1 MRHRLLTDGLFYRRV
16 EYAIRMQ
23 NLDDTQ
29 PVRPVLE
36 MPEDE
41 PRSGGPGCLVI
52 GLIGLMVIGFAGLII
67 ALAGF
72 AGWSSGQRIA
82 QSNAT
87 ATTNAVISD
96 QLTRIPNDIAS
107 KNQVLYKARLD
118 YLLAL
123 TPAVP
128 GVAEIVQTA
137 TAISLP
143 TVTPTPM
150 PTATEPAAESTEAAT
165 SLPLIPNGSATPDLT
180 ALLQQAQSA
189 VSTTDWDTAIDTLDA
204 VMGYDESF
212 QTSAVRALMFEALT
226 KKALTLYRG
235 GDTTRLA
242 EANQLTDRASQF
254 GNIETSEANYESIIA
269 SLYLD
274 AINAIGVDYNLAV
287 RKLTA
292 LYSQAPSY
300 RDVFQLLVSQY
311 IGYGDAL
318 AGGGQPCSAVGQYAS
333 ALSLQDNASVIAKRD
348 AAQTACTTQATQSIS
363 GTPPPGGIAPVGVAP
378 VGAPPTPG

>member
-1 MRHRLLTDGLFYRRV
+1 
-16 EYAIRMQ
+16 MQ

-29 PVRPVLE
+29 PVKPVMVMTGDE
-36 MPEDE
+36 FE

-52 GLIGLMVIGFAGLII
+52 GLVGLMVIGFAGLII

-96 QLTRIPNDIAS
+96 QLNRITGDLNS
-107 KNQVLYKARLD
+107 KNQVLVKARLD
-118 YLLAL
+118 YLLTL
-123 TPAVP
+123 TP
-128 GVAEIVQTA
+128 GVQGVMELAQTA

-143 TVTPTPM
+143 TSTPM
-150 PTATEPAAESTEAAT
+150 PTATEAATAQSTEAAT
-165 SLPLIPNGSATPDLT
+165 SIPLAPSGSATPDLT
-180 ALLQQAQSA
+180 ALLSQAQSA
-189 VSTTDWDTAIDTLDA
+189 VSTSDWDTAIDTLDA
-204 VMGYDESF
+204 IMGYDGDF

-235 GDTTRLA
+235 GDTSRLA

-274 AINAIGVDYNLAV
+274 AVNAIGVDYNLAI

-300 RDVFQLLVSQY
+300 RDVFQKLVSQY
-311 IGYGDAL
+311 IGYGDTLVA
-318 AGGGQPCSAVGQYAS
+318 AGQPCSSVGQYES
-333 ALSLQDNASVIAKRD
+333 ALALQNNASVAAKRD
-348 AAQTACTTQATQSIS
+348 AAQTACTTQASQGS
-363 GTPPPGGIAPVGVAP
+363 GTPLPDGVAPVGVAP
-378 VGAPPTPG
+378 IGVPPTPG

>member
-1 MRHRLLTDGLFYRRV
+1 
-16 EYAIRMQ
+16 MQ

-29 PVRPVLE
+29 PVKPIMV

-41 PRSGGPGCLVI
+41 PRSGAPGCLVI
-52 GLIGLMVIGFAGLII
+52 GLVGLMVIGFAGLII

-82 QSNAT
+82 QANAT

-96 QLTRIPNDIAS
+96 QISRIPNDIAS
-107 KNQVLYKARLD
+107 KNQVLLKARLD
-118 YLLAL
+118 YLLTL

-128 GVAEIVQTA
+128 GVAEFVQTA

-143 TVTPTPM
+143 TTTPTPM
-150 PTATEPAAESTEAAT
+150 PTATQPAAGSTEAAT
-165 SLPLIPNGSATPDLT
+165 SLPLVPSGSATPELT

-204 VMGYDESF
+204 IMGYDENF
-212 QTSAVRALMFEALT
+212 QTSTVRALMFEALT
-226 KKALTLYRG
+226 KKALALYRG
-235 GDTTRLA
+235 GDTSRLA
-242 EANQLTDRASQF
+242 EANQLADRASQY
-254 GNIETSEANYESIIA
+254 GNVAASEVNYEGLIA

-274 AINAIGVDYNLAV
+274 AINAIGIDYNLAI
-287 RKLTA
+287 RKLTQ
-292 LYSQAPSY
+292 LYAQAPSY

-311 IGYGDAL
+311 IGYGDTL
-318 AGGGQPCSAVGQYAS
+318 TSIGQPCSAVGQYQS
-333 ALSLQDNASVIAKRD
+333 ALSLQDNASVVAKRD
-348 AAQTACTTQATQSIS
+348 AAQTACTTQSTQALS
-363 GTPPPGGIAPVGVAP
+363 GTPLPGGIAPVGVAP

>member
-1 MRHRLLTDGLFYRRV
+1 
-16 EYAIRMQ
+16 MQ

-29 PVRPVLE
+29 PVKPIMVMTQDEL
-36 MPEDE
+36 E

-52 GLIGLMVIGFAGLII
+52 GLVGMMVIGFAGLII

-82 QSNAT
+82 QTNAT
-87 ATTNAVISD
+87 ATTNAVITD
-96 QLTRIPNDIAS
+96 QMNRLPGDITS
-107 KNQVLYKARLD
+107 KNQVLIQKRLE
-118 YLLAL
+118 YLLTL
-123 TPAVP
+123 TP
-128 GVAEIVQTA
+128 GVQGVMEFAQTA

-143 TVTPTPM
+143 TSTPM
-150 PTATEPAAESTEAAT
+150 PTATQPATAEAPEAAT
-165 SLPLIPNGSATPDLT
+165 SLPLAPSGSATPELT
-180 ALLQQAQSA
+180 ALLNQAQTA
-189 VSTTDWDTAIDTLDA
+189 ISTSDWDTAIDTLDA
-204 VMGYDESF
+204 VMGYDGDF
-212 QTSAVRALMFEALT
+212 QTNTVRALMFEALT

-235 GDTTRLA
+235 GDTSRLA

-274 AINAIGVDYNLAV
+274 AVNAIGVDYNLAI

-300 RDVFQLLVSQY
+300 RDVFPKLLSQY
-311 IGYGDAL
+311 IGYGDTLVA
-318 AGGGQPCSAVGQYAS
+318 AAQPCSAVGQYQS
-333 ALSLQDNASVIAKRD
+333 ALSLQDNAGVAAKRD
-348 AAQTACTTQATQSIS
+348 AAQTACTTQATQGTS

-378 VGAPPTPG
+378 IGAQPTPG

>member
-1 MRHRLLTDGLFYRRV
+1 
-16 EYAIRMQ
+16 MQ

-29 PVRPVLE
+29 PVKPIIVMTGDE
-36 MPEDE
+36 PE

-52 GLIGLMVIGFAGLII
+52 GLVGLMVIGFAGLII

-82 QSNAT
+82 QGNAT

-96 QLTRIPNDIAS
+96 QKNRLPGDIAS
-107 KNQVLYKARLD
+107 KNLELVQKRLE
-118 YLLAL
+118 YLLTL
-123 TPAVP
+123 TP
-128 GVAEIVQTA
+128 GVEGVMEFAQTA

-143 TVTPTPM
+143 TATPM
-150 PTATEPAAESTEAAT
+150 PTATQPATAEATEAAT
-165 SLPLIPNGSATPDLT
+165 SLPLVASGSATPDLT
-180 ALLQQAQSA
+180 PLLSQAQTA
-189 VSTTDWDTAIDTLDA
+189 VSSSDWDTAINTLD
-204 VMGYDESF
+204 VIMGYDESF
-212 QTSAVRALMFEALT
+212 QTTAVRALMFEALT

-235 GDTTRLA
+235 GDTSRLA

-274 AINAIGVDYNLAV
+274 ATNAIGIDYNLAI

-300 RDVFQLLVSQY
+300 RDVFQKLLSQY
-311 IGYGDAL
+311 IGYGDTLVA
-318 AGGGQPCSAVGQYAS
+318 AGQPCSAVGQYQS
-333 ALSLQDNASVIAKRD
+333 ALSLQDNAGVVAKRD
-348 AAQTACTTQATQSIS
+348 AAQTACTTQTTQGS
-363 GTPPPGGIAPVGVAP
+363 GTPLPGGIAPIGVAP
-378 VGAPPTPG
+378 IGAPPTPG

>member
-1 MRHRLLTDGLFYRRV
+1 
-16 EYAIRMQ
+16 MQ
-23 NLDDTQ
+23 NLEDTQ
-29 PVRPVLE
+29 PVKPILTMSE
-36 MPEDE
+36 EE
-41 PRSGGPGCLVI
+41 PRAGAPGCLVW

-72 AGWSSGQRIA
+72 AGWTSGQRIA
-82 QSNAT
+82 QGNAT

-96 QLTRIPNDIAS
+96 QCNRLPGDLNS
-107 KNQVLYKARLD
+107 KNQALVKARLD
-118 YLLAL
+118 FLLTL

-128 GVAEIVQTA
+128 CVLDFAQTA

-143 TVTPTPM
+143 TTTPTPM
-150 PTATEPAAESTEAAT
+150 PAATEPAVAEATETAT
-165 SLPLIPNGSATPDLT
+165 SIPLVPSGSATPDLT
-180 ALLQQAQSA
+180 ALLQQAQSS
-189 VSTTDWDTAIDTLDA
+189 VSTTDWDTAINTLDA
-204 VMGYDESF
+204 IMGYDESF
-212 QTSAVRALMFEALT
+212 QTSTVRALMFEALT

-235 GDTTRLA
+235 GDTSRLA

-254 GNIETSEANYESIIA
+254 GNIETSDANYESIIA

-274 AINAIGVDYNLAV
+274 ATNAMGIDYNLAI

-311 IGYGDAL
+311 IGYGDTL
-318 AGGGQPCSAVGQYAS
+318 AGGGQPCSAVAQYDS
-333 ALSLQDNASVIAKRD
+333 ALSLRNDGSVSAKRD
-348 AAQTACTTQATQSIS
+348 AAQTACTTQATQGVS

-378 VGAPPTPG
+378 VGAPPTPS